1 MSTNIRFKTKNGLD
15 NNSNTIINVADPV
28 NPQDVATRAYV
39 LANAPTVTLTGAVT
53 SVGNAT
59 SLGSFTSAQLLA
71 ALSDETGSGVN
82 VFATAP
88 TFPTTITVNG
98 NATVNNLIEG
108 YTNTATAAGTTVLT
122 SSSTYSQFFT
132 GTTTQTVTMP
142 DVTTLTLGQQFNIVN
157 NSTGAVSVQSSGANV
172 ITALAANTSAVVT
185 CIAITGTTNTS
196 WSAAVTGATGGGG
209 GSVTISD
216 DTTTAATYYPTFLT
230 ATSGTASAIKTS
242 STQLT
247 YTPSTGTLFA
257 TTFNSSSDERLK
269 DNITDLSNGLDVINQ
284 LSPKSFNWKE
294 SGIESYG
301 VIAQELER
309 IVPNLVSTSTSDGYK
324 SVNYDAIIAFLISAV
339 KELSAKIDQK

>member
-1 MSTNIRFKTKNGLD
+1 MSTNIRFISKNGLD

-39 LANAPTVTLTGAVT
+39 LANGGLPSLTGAVT

-59 SLGSFTSAQLLA
+59 SLGSFTSAQLLG
-71 ALSDETGSGVN
+71 ALTDETGTGVN

-88 TFPTTITVNG
+88 TFPTTITVTG

-108 YTNTATAAGTTVLT
+108 YTTTVTAAGTTTLT
-122 SSSTYSQFFT
+122 VSSPYTQFFT
-132 GTTTQTVTMP
+132 GTTTQTVLLP
-142 DVTTLTLGQQFNIVN
+142 VTSTLTLGQQFNIVN

-172 ITALAANTSAVVT
+172 VTALAANTSAVVT
-185 CIAITGTTNTS
+185 CVAITGTTNTS
-196 WSAAVTGATGGGG
+196 WSASVTGASGGG

-230 ATSGTASAIKTS
+230 ATSGTASTIKTS

-257 TTFNSSSDERLK
+257 TIFNSSSDERLK
-269 DNITDLSNGLDVINQ
+269 DNIVDLSNGLDVINQ

-301 VIAQELER
+301 VIAQELEQ
-309 IVPNLVSTSTSDGYK
+309 IVPNLVSTSNDDGYK